1 MSIFVAVGT
10 SHFDSLIGKMD
21 ELAPRLGE
29 KVVMQ
34 IGLGRIQP
42 RNAEYFRFAPS
53 LQPYIDE
60 ASIVISHGGFGVMTE
75 ALSRGK
81 PVIGVE
87 NTDMY
92 DNHQTEL
99 LEQFAEEEYIL
110 WCRTMDD
117 LEAAIR
123 EAPRRTFRPYAKP
136 ESTIG
141 ARIRKF
147 LDETARDRR

>member
-60 ASIVISHGGFGVMTE
+60 ASIVISQSGSSRRRARMSPISRSMAAGENRLGVPPPMKMLCTDRPQTRGS
-75 ALSRGK
+75 AASRS
-81 PVIGVE
+81 
-87 NTDMY
+87 
-92 DNHQTEL
+92 
-99 LEQFAEEEYIL
+99 
-110 WCRTMDD
+110 
-117 LEAAIR
+117 AIR
-123 EAPRRTFRPYAKP
+123 A
-136 ESTIG
+136 SM
-141 ARIRKF
+141 
-147 LDETARDRR
+147 